1 MAWITRLA
9 RHIRYYLAIS
19 LILYDLE
26 LNTLLSLAS
35 TSQPLATAEYQQ
47 HSLISTINVLRAVI
61 AAAAQP
67 TAAKIAD
74 VFGRV
79 EVILLSIVFYTVGM
93 NREVLHGSFTI
104 YSDHRLGTIVEA
116 CADNVETFA
125 AGGVIFQVF

>member
-1 MAWITRLA
+1 MAWITRFG
-9 RHIRYYLAIS
+9 RHIRYLAASSIS
-19 LILYDLE
+19 QPRLE
-26 LNTLLSLAS
+26 RIADFAS

-79 EVILLSIVFYTVGM
+79 EVILLSIVFYTVGTAH
-93 NREVLHGSFTI
+93 NVLHGLFPMLTI
-104 YSDHRLGTIVEA
+104 G
-116 CADNVETFA
+116 
-125 AGGVIFQVF
+125 

>member
-1 MAWITRLA
+1 MNA
-9 RHIRYYLAIS
+9 S
-19 LILYDLE
+19 L
-26 LNTLLSLAS
+26 TLAS
-35 TSQPLATAEYQQ
+35 TSQPLATAEYRQ

-93 NREVLHGSFTI
+93 NRDVIHGFFPI

-116 CADNVETFA
+116 CADNVEAFA
-125 AGGVIFQVF
+125 AGGVIFQVFRTCINLLVICLLIP

>member
-1 MAWITRLA
+1 MAWITRFG
-9 RHIRYYLAIS
+9 RRIRYLAAS
-19 LILYDLE
+19 PVLDAPGSNALLILV
-26 LNTLLSLAS
+26 SIP
-35 TSQPLATAEYQQ
+35 QPLATAEYQQ

-93 NREVLHGSFTI
+93 T
-104 YSDHRLGTIVEA
+104 
-116 CADNVETFA
+116 
-125 AGGVIFQVF
+125 